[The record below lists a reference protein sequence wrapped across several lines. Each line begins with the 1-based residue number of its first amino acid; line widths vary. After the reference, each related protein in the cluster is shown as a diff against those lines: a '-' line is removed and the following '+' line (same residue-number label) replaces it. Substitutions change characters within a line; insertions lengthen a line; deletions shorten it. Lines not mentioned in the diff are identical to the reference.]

1 MELGEVQRLSSLSLR
16 DTLAERH
23 EAMREAMDE
32 TSPALRVQ
40 QSCDSAATEM
50 QQSSPALRVNESSPA
65 FPHLHARE
73 SLGMQQPLVP
83 PLAPLHSH
91 TESNATSNIHDTR
104 DAAPAGE
111 AASGGE
117 DEERAATAARQAR
130 AQRGLNMPDL
140 GEHLQEI
147 AGEEVEEGG
156 GEEWEEAERAQG
168 DEPPTITT
176 DDYEQEPSHTPAG
189 PGALSFPPVQPEH
202 RREPGPGS
210 APRGA
215 MPQADEGQDAWAAHC
230 NASSRQQQPAQA
242 AAASA
247 SRYADVC

>member
-1 MELGEVQRLSSLSLR
+1 MREVERLSSLSLR

-32 TSPALRVQ
+32 TSPAV
-40 QSCDSAATEM
+40 
-50 QQSSPALRVNESSPA
+50 RVNESSPA
-65 FPHLHARE
+65 FPRE
-73 SLGMQQPLVP
+73 SLGMQQPLVA
-83 PLAPLHSH
+83 PLAHIHSH

-111 AASGGE
+111 AASGEE
-117 DEERAATAARQAR
+117 DEERAATAARPTR
-130 AQRGLNMPDL
+130 AQRSHNMLDL
-140 GEHLQEI
+140 GEHLPGI
-147 AGEEVEEGG
+147 AGEEVEVGGG
-156 GEEWEEAERAQG
+156 GEEWEEAARAQG
-168 DEPPTITT
+168 DEPPTIAT

-202 RREPGPGS
+202 CREPGPGS

-247 SRYADVC
+247 SRYADEC

>member
-1 MELGEVQRLSSLSLR
+1 
-16 DTLAERH
+16 
-23 EAMREAMDE
+23 MREAMDE
-32 TSPALRVQ
+32 TAPALRVQ
-40 QSCDSAATEM
+40 QSCNRAATEL
-50 QQSSPALRVNESSPA
+50 QQSSPALRANESSPA
-65 FPHLHARE
+65 LPHSHARE
-73 SLGMQQPLVP
+73 SLRTQQPPVA
-83 PLAPLHSH
+83 PLAHLHSH

-111 AASGGE
+111 AASGEE
-117 DEERAATAARQAR
+117 DEERAATAARQPR
-130 AQRGLNMPDL
+130 AHRGHNMPDL
-140 GEHLQEI
+140 GEHFPGI
-147 AGEEVEEGG
+147 AGEEVEVGG
-156 GEEWEEAERAQG
+156 GEEWEEAERAEG

-230 NASSRQQQPAQA
+230 NASSRQQQQAAQA

>member
-1 MELGEVQRLSSLSLR
+1 
-16 DTLAERH
+16 
-23 EAMREAMDE
+23 MREAMDE
-32 TSPALRVQ
+32 SSPALRVQ
-40 QSCDSAATEM
+40 QSCDRAATEL

-65 FPHLHARE
+65 FPHLDVRE
-73 SLGMQQPLVP
+73 SLGMQQPLVA
-83 PLAPLHSH
+83 PLAHLHSH

-104 DAAPAGE
+104 DAVPAGE
-111 AASGGE
+111 AANGE
-117 DEERAATAARQAR
+117 EYEERAATAARQPR
-130 AQRGLNMPDL
+130 AHRGHNP
-140 GEHLQEI
+140 GEHFPGI
-147 AGEEVEEGG
+147 AGEEVEVGG
-156 GEEWEEAERAQG
+156 GEEWEEAERAEG

-230 NASSRQQQPAQA
+230 HASSRQQQPAQA